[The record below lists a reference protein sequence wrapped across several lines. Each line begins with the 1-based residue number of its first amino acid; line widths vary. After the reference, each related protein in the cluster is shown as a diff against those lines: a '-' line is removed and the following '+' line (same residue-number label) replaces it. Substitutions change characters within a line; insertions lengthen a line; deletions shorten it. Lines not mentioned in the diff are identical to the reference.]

1 MAKSDYR
8 DMWVYLELEDGAL
21 SPVSL
26 ELCCEARRLCS
37 ESAERLIG
45 DSAQPL
51 PEAELERVRDC
62 GADGVIMAGGAGR
75 ERYNTEAYT
84 ALFTE
89 LCRKYR
95 PSAVFVGA
103 TVNGRD
109 FAPRFAA
116 RLGTGCTSDATEL
129 IYNPGTRDI
138 EFVEPAA
145 GGKIMAVITI
155 PELRP
160 QVGTIRPGTFK
171 YAPGGRREAFEVIEE
186 DMPFP
191 AEEIRTK
198 LLGFRPNE
206 FDAELDIGGRPL
218 GVASIHLENR
228 THGEGRRIQLETV
241 LRAAEELLPGMPLVL
256 GGDLNTNTFDG
267 RDKDAI
273 GEIAGSPALQR
284 RCLEEVAQYEAALPA
299 AEAMGYRA
307 VPEKPIL
314 TRRKPLPEGGSL
326 GLRLDWLLLRG
337 MEPADSRTISTRT
350 ADCTFARPDSALAR
364 FTGEELSDHNAVWA
378 ACRMQ

>member
-1 MAKSDYR
+1 MKEIPNEER
-8 DMWVYLELEDGAL
+8 QRLGAL
-21 SPVSL
+21 LDHERQETVMAMIPQFGETEAENPAPPPAEVPAELGALVFNMERGVHL
-26 ELCCEARRLCS
+26 EELGDFLRDCPDIRPLDVVLANELDDGCVRSGGRNTAREL
-37 ESAERLIG
+37 AERFGWNYAYGLEFIELVNG
-45 DSAQPL
+45 EDPKGFHGNAVFSRWPIRKAWTIRL
-51 PEAELERVRDC
+51 PEQ
-62 GADGVIMAGGAGR
+62 
-75 ERYNTEAYT
+75 YNWY
-84 ALFTE
+84 FD
-89 LCRKYR
+89 RQR
-95 PSAVFVGA
+95 
-103 TVNGRD
+103 R
-109 FAPRFAA
+109 
-116 RLGTGCTSDATEL
+116 
-129 IYNPGTRDI
+129 I
-138 EFVEPAA
+138 
-145 GGKIMAVITI
+145 
-155 PELRP
+155 
-160 QVGTIRPGTFK
+160 
-171 YAPGGRREAFEVIEE
+171 GGRCAV
-186 DMPFP
+186 
-191 AEEIRTK
+191 
-198 LLGFRPNE
+198 L
-206 FDAELDIGGRPL
+206 AELDIGGRPL

-228 THGEGRRIQLETV
+228 TDSAGRRAQLETV
-241 LRAAEELLPGMPLVL
+241 LSAAEELLPGIPLVL

-378 ACRMQ
+378 ACRMK